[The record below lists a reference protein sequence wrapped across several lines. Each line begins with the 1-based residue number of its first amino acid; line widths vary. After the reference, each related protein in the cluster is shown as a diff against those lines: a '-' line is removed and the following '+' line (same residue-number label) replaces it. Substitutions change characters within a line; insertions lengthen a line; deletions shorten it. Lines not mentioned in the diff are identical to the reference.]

1 MLVHVA
7 VQRGGGVAFALQALR
22 ERLGVAL
29 GRDEDDALRHRDV
42 GEQVVEDP
50 VLVRVVVGEVDALLD
65 RDRRRLVRL
74 DLDAHRVA
82 HQARGQPRDG
92 AVERRREQHGLA
104 RLRRQQRDALD
115 VVDEAH
121 VEHPVGLVEHQHFQ
135 RGQVDAAALEV
146 VDEAA
151 RRGDDD
157 VGAARELPVL
167 DRVRRPAVDAD
178 RVDPEAA
185 AVADGLLGD
194 LLRELAR
201 RREHQDAR

>member
-22 ERLGVAL
+22 QRFGVAL

-42 GEQVVEDP
+42 GEQVIEDP

-74 DLDAHRVA
+74 DVDAHRVA
-82 HQARGQPRDG
+82 HQTRGKPRDG
-92 AVERRREQHGLA
+92 AVEGRGEQHGLA

-121 VEHPVGLVEHQHFQ
+121 VEHPVRLVQHQHFE

-167 DRVRRPAVDAD
+167 DRVRRAAVDAD
-178 RVDPEAA
+178 RVDRR
-185 AVADGLLGD
+185 
-194 LLRELAR
+194 LRP
-201 RREHQDAR
+201 